1 MKSKVTIL
9 RNLTLGVVSVCL
21 VRREIPGCKKPPKLC
36 PPFELLLNFCPQKQ
50 PQNSNITLCYIII
63 NYEHEGREE
72 SKLTERIMGENEAKN
87 LLTKFGLL
95 RLENPIFVP
104 KK

>member
-1 MKSKVTIL
+1 MNNI
-9 RNLTLGVVSVCL
+9 NLY
-21 VRREIPGCKKPPKLC
+21 
-36 PPFELLLNFCPQKQ
+36 
-50 PQNSNITLCYIII
+50 YIII